1 MSSGSTNVDSTAVS
15 EVEIIKKKSNKNVY
29 HGEFCVSAVRPIL
42 FETITSDDIIFK
54 EVHS

>member
-42 FETITSDDIIFK
+42 LETITSDDIIFK

>member
-1 MSSGSTNVDSTAVS
+1 MSSESTNVDSTAVS

-29 HGEFCVSAVRPIL
+29 HGEFCVSAVRPVL